1 MSQSIILEVFAA
13 ESEAW
18 VQASR
23 RVAAN
28 PALRIKKTKVCSGTL
43 GGRESN
49 GRAGIGVG
57 TTGAEPCSR
66 FPGVFWLSVSAAA
79 RR

>member
-28 PALRIKKTKVCSGTL
+28 PALRIKKRKCAL
-43 GGRESN
+43 GRWAGA
-49 GRAGIGVG
+49 RATVVQG
-57 TTGAEPCSR
+57 
-66 FPGVFWLSVSAAA
+66 
-79 RR
+79 

>member
-1 MSQSIILEVFAA
+1 MLKA
-13 ESEAW
+13 
-18 VQASR
+18 R
-23 RVAAN
+23 RGCKRLAVS
-28 PALRIKKTKVCSGTL
+28 PLTLRYGYKKTKLCSGML

-66 FPGVFWLSVSAAA
+66 SPGVFWLSVSAAA